1 MLASPKEIIDALGG
15 SKSAALLLGVSR
27 SAPSNWIKRGGIP
40 SRYFL
45 DLRKELGEA
54 VDPAAFTF
62 TEAQP

>member
-1 MLASPKEIIDALGG
+1 MLTSAKEIIDALGG
-15 SKSAALLLGVSR
+15 SRSAADLLGVSP

-40 SRYFL
+40 SRYFV
-45 DLRKELGEA
+45 DLRKKLGEA